1 MHVVY
6 AKQPFP
12 DRWTTALFLAGPTP
26 RDPAVPSWRPK
37 ALEYLERRG
46 FDGVVFVP
54 EDTSGVVRD
63 YIGQVEWER
72 DGLRFADRIVFW
84 IPRHTETLPGFTTNV
99 EFGRWATSGKVLL
112 GFPESAPK
120 TRYLAWLAG
129 EEGIPV
135 AHSLEHTL
143 DRALSDARPALRSNG
158 ERYVPQHLWHTPV
171 FQAWYEALRKAGN
184 RLDGAEHLW
193 HYRVA
198 WSGQLFAWILKV
210 NIWVAAEERHKSGE
224 WVFARADVS
233 TAVLFK
239 RAQSL
244 LDSDVVLVREYR
256 APARTADGFVHE
268 LPGGSAPRDG
278 EEPRAVAAEEIHEET
293 GLSIAAERLRPL
305 GSRQVA
311 ATLSAHVAHAYAAEI
326 TDAELAQARALA
338 EAGTPHGSGGSERTV
353 VEVTTLNALLEDQ
366 RADWSTIGMTLAA
379 LIGRSTL

>member
-1 MHVVY
+1 
-6 AKQPFP
+6 
-12 DRWTTALFLAGPTP
+12 
-26 RDPAVPSWRPK
+26 
-37 ALEYLERRG
+37 
-46 FDGVVFVP
+46 
-54 EDTSGVVRD
+54 
-63 YIGQVEWER
+63 
-72 DGLRFADRIVFW
+72 
-84 IPRHTETLPGFTTNV
+84 
-99 EFGRWATSGKVLL
+99 
-112 GFPESAPK
+112 
-120 TRYLAWLAG
+120 
-129 EEGIPV
+129 V

-171 FQAWYEALRKAGN
+171 FQAWYQALQKAGN
-184 RLDGAEHLW
+184 RLDGAEPLW

-268 LPGGSAPRDG
+268 LPGGSAPVEG

-305 GSRQVA
+305 GSRQIA

-353 VEVTTLNALLEDQ
+353 VEVTTLKALLEDQ

-379 LIGRSTL
+379 LIGRSTI